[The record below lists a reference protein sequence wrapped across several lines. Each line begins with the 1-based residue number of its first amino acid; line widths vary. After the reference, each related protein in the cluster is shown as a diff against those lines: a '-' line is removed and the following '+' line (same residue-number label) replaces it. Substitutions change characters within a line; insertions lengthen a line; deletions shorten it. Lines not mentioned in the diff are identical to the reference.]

1 MSDAELVVGAR
12 NDAKAVLD
20 EIGDQ
25 LAALAI
31 PAQEG
36 SLKVDAAISGL
47 LAKLAAGAVAV
58 TGAFGA
64 AAIAVGSIAAGSAI
78 KAISDE
84 SEALDALNRE
94 LDNYVGKGR
103 IAEETAKAFAAANRV
118 SLGISEAQTIS
129 LMTSASALGVTQ
141 DKLDEAALAAI
152 GLSKALGVSVDAALK
167 KVIEGDQRLVSI
179 TDSVNAG
186 LREQANSLDGLP
198 GLWNLVEVSAKNSIE
213 LIMSST
219 KPMQEAFVAIGRSI
233 TEGLT
238 KALIGTISAL
248 QVYRENTTLSNEY
261 VMARWALTFEQ
272 LDATSKFFL
281 SEQLPAY
288 WEWFTNNVTAL
299 LADGAR
305 AAVAIVTNE
314 FTLISE
320 IISTQI
326 AYWTG
331 QISEFEAG
339 ARLSEAFAAPFDGI
353 EFQAEK
359 MPEII
364 GQRMTDR
371 ERALTDKLAAMGKR
385 LGKEFSEAFDENLK
399 KFSIESPQL
408 KESDLQGLKQN
419 KPSDA
424 AGRGSRQQDLQAVES
439 RLLTRGR
446 ADNAMDK
453 VAKATQESA
462 NRLRSIDENLKN
474 TNVTQETLKL
484 EFVA

>member
-12 NDAKAVLD
+12 NEAKAVLD

-78 KAISDE
+78 KSINDE

-103 IAEETAKAFAAANRV
+103 IGEETAKAFAAANRV
-118 SLGISEAQTIS
+118 SLGISEAQTIA
-129 LMTSASALGVTQ
+129 LMTTASSLGVTQ

-152 GLSKALGVSVDAALK
+152 GLSKALGISVDAALK

-179 TDSVNAG
+179 TDSVNSG

-198 GLWNLVEVSAKNSIE
+198 GLWNLVEVSAKNSLE

-219 KPMQEAFVAIGRSI
+219 QPMQDSFIALGRSI

-248 QVYRENTTLSNEY
+248 QVYRENTSLANEY
-261 VMARWALTFEQ
+261 VAASWSLTYEQ
-272 LDATSKFFL
+272 LSETSKFFL
-281 SEQLPAY
+281 NEQLPAY
-288 WEWFTNNVTAL
+288 WEWYVNNVSNL
-299 LADGAR
+299 LIDGANS
-305 AAVAIVTNE
+305 AVAIVTNQ
-314 FTLISE
+314 FSTISE

-326 AYWTG
+326 AFWTG
-331 QISEFEAG
+331 QISEAEAS
-339 ARLSEAFAAPFDGI
+339 ARLVEAFAAPFDGI
-353 EFQAEK
+353 ELRAEK
-359 MPEII
+359 MPEVI
-364 GQRMTDR
+364 GQRMTER
-371 ERALTDKLAAMGKR
+371 ERDLTDKLAAMGKR

-399 KFSIESPQL
+399 KFNIEPPKL
-408 KESDLQGLKQN
+408 TESDLQGLRQSK
-419 KPSDA
+419 DA
-424 AGRGSRQQDLQAVES
+424 DSKVGSKRQQELQAVES

-462 NRLRSIDENLKN
+462 NRLRSIDENLRN
-474 TNVTQETLKL
+474 TNVTNETLKL